1 MKEVYTPSVERH
13 AIHIAHVVANTLRDA
28 SHLASSSATTRH
40 TAREGAKVERARGR
54 PREGRARGSPR
65 SRHGVVLARCRE
77 RRGAQEL
84 AEPARHT
91 TPAGRYTVS
100 VRLVEAKNL
109 QAIQAFNFFQT
120 LMSFKLKTQT
130 VHADRL
136 PNVVGKVYLERGLR
150 PAEAENGGGERDG
163 VAVVESVVLL

>member
-28 SHLASSSATTRH
+28 SRPSRPRRRRRVTR
-40 TAREGAKVERARGR
+40 AREGAKVERARSSARGS
-54 PREGRARGSPR
+54 RARGSR
-65 SRHGVVLARCRE
+65 ARGSRARVMGWFWRDAESGVD
-77 RRGAQEL
+77 AQEL

-136 PNVVGKVYLERGLR
+136 PKRG
-150 PAEAENGGGERDG
+150 GQG
-163 VAVVESVVLL
+163 VPGA